1 MLYQVTIK
9 EKNIY
14 SENRAEAASA
24 PIVRLFYEM
33 KHPAA
38 EIVSIGAPQTEA
50 KPGQPYYNINL
61 PAITNIYRLHRGYI
75 LIIFEDGNKFK
86 LTDYTSERADNIELL
101 KAIQSG
107 DTSATDE
114 AKSDARDLCA
124 ELERESEK
132 AKNDDENRRQCEHIA
147 RELDAIAAGDVYK
160 CPHCGEIHA
169 MSDYEDSEHENDDG
183 ETCYTCPNCGEE
195 IEESELEAVSMY
207 DYLADALDVEYIV
220 NSNKEFQSVK
230 ICVAW
235 GGPGIYIDTDKKAV
249 CLYWWG
255 DSAFYSMSSE
265 AVEAVDEWAQEYFD
279 C

>member
-114 AKSDARDLCA
+114 AKSDARDLFA
-124 ELERESEK
+124 ELEREIEK
-132 AKNDDENRRQCEHIA
+132 AK
-147 RELDAIAAGDVYK
+147 
-160 CPHCGEIHA
+160 
-169 MSDYEDSEHENDDG
+169 NDDG